1 MFSRLVRIVIGLVLL
16 ATPALMVVPSS
27 AASGDYALSAPARFS
42 PNGDGTKDDLR
53 IRYTLPAS
61 THVFLTIG
69 STVSQQVNR
78 LVDLGRR
85 PAGTHT
91 WTWNGRYQS
100 GKQAVDKAYAIRMY
114 GADPAGHPAVLASE
128 EVQVDSSFKP
138 VLTTPTFGAGR
149 RAVARVFPRTKV
161 VTDVIDLRAVAYED
175 EVASLE
181 LVIRNDRGRVVRRAD
196 VDERIVT
203 SGGRFYGIGRT
214 VSWAAVR
221 GGKPL
226 PKGRYTAVVT
236 GADLVG
242 NSGRSDKLKIW
253 VSADRLVWREATT
266 TVAPDGSRTHSCEWS
281 AANDCGVGE
290 YPDCG
295 AVVPSTLYAG
305 GLSYRSKVCEP
316 PEGYGN
322 TAGSAHLLEIPEAT
336 GVRGLSAV
344 RVAFVGAPTTA
355 GESDTGTL
363 RVAGLDGSST
373 VVVTSGQSDW
383 VEDPAWGEGLDR
395 SYPIPQR
402 DPAAVWSFSTTGTD
416 SVDVATFTVDVR
428 YLAIED

>member
-16 ATPALMVVPSS
+16 ATPALTVVPSS
-27 AASGDYALSAPARFS
+27 AAPADYALSAPATFS
-42 PNGDGTKDDLR
+42 PNGDGTKDGLR
-53 IRYTLPAS
+53 VRYTLPRR
-61 THVFLTIG
+61 THVYLAISGDGTQRVHR
-69 STVSQQVNR
+69 T
-78 LVDLGRR
+78 VDLGVQPR
-85 PAGTHT
+85 GTHV
-91 WTWNGRYQS
+91 WTWDGRNQS
-100 GKQAVDKAYAIRMY
+100 GRELPDKGYVIRMY
-114 GADPAGHPAVLASE
+114 DADPAGHPGPVASAE
-128 EVQVDSSFKP
+128 ARLDSSFKP
-138 VLTTPTFGAGR
+138 ELTTPTFGAGR
-149 RAVARVFPRTKV
+149 RAVARVFPRTRV
-161 VTDVIDLRAVAYED
+161 VADVIDLRAVAHEG
-175 EVASLE
+175 EVAFLE

-196 VDERIVT
+196 VDERIIT
-203 SGGRFYGIGRT
+203 AGGTFYVGRT

-242 NSGRSDKLKIW
+242 NRGRSDKLKIW

-266 TVAPDGSRTHSCEWS
+266 TVAPDGSRSHSCEWS

-295 AVVPSTLYAG
+295 DVVPSTLYAG
-305 GLSYRSKVCEP
+305 GLSYRSKVCAP
-316 PEGYGN
+316 PEGYGS
-322 TAGSAHLLEIPEAT
+322 TAASLHLLEIPEAT
-336 GVRGLSAV
+336 GVRGLAAV

-373 VVVTSGQSDW
+373 VVGTAGQSGW

-395 SYPIPQR
+395 SYPLPQR
-402 DPAAVWSFSTTGTD
+402 DPAAVWSFATTGTD